1 MFGIKNKIT
10 KYAEENGGLE
20 TILSELLSNLK
31 TEGYF
36 ISESK
41 ANYIMLKQEA
51 IKGFNVIDLKLIS
64 NNEIISNSLK
74 RGGGPVK
81 KKIFNL
87 DINTQENIAKL
98 IIQK

>member
-10 KYAEENGGLE
+10 RYAEENGGLE
-20 TILSELLSNLK
+20 IIISELLSYLK

-41 ANYIMLKQEA
+41 INYIMLKQEA
-51 IKGFNVIDLKLIS
+51 KKGFNVIDLKLIS
-64 NNEIISNSLK
+64 KNEIVSNSLK
-74 RGGGPVK
+74 RGEGPVRK
-81 KKIFNL
+81 KTFNL
-87 DINTQENIAKL
+87 NLNTQENIAKL